1 MQKIAVFSNMYPSGQ
16 HPTFG
21 IFVKN
26 QVELLRSQGLDVDV
40 IAIDNPARGKGA
52 AAKKYGSWLLRSF
65 VSMLKNRKRITL
77 THSHYAFPTGL
88 ISLIG
93 KRIWKLPYVIT
104 VHGGD
109 IDKMAAKGG
118 KIASMTAAILQNAEA
133 VIVVGERLKQDVI
146 QKFYVQEQRVH
157 VMSMGVDTSVFKP
170 FPKEETRME
179 LDIPAQ
185 EKVVLYVGNLIEAKG
200 LLELVEAFKVVKQ
213 EVPEAALYLI
223 GSPKDE
229 GFMEKLAKHV
239 LKHGVKIVQQMPK
252 PQNEIARWMAAS
264 DVFVLP
270 SHHEGFG
277 LVVLEAMAAGT
288 QVVGTD
294 VGGLSYL
301 LADQA
306 GIAVEPKNVD
316 SLAEGIRQALTGEAV
331 LNREMIQ
338 RKVES
343 NSFDSISERL
353 VSIYRSIEEKAGL
366 GK

>member
-1 MQKIAVFSNMYPSGQ
+1 MRKIAVFSNMYPSGP

-26 QVELLRSQGLDVDV
+26 QVELLRSHGLDVDV
-40 IAIDNPARGKGA
+40 IAIDDPAKGKGA
-52 AAKKYGSWLLRSF
+52 AAKKYGTWLLRSF
-65 VSMLKNRKRITL
+65 VYMLKNRKRISL

-88 ISLIG
+88 ISLMG

-118 KIASMTAAILQNAEA
+118 KIASMTAYILQNAEA

-146 QKFYVQEQRVH
+146 QKFGVQEERVH
-157 VMSMGVDTSVFKP
+157 VMSMGVDTTVFKP
-170 FPKEETRME
+170 YPKEETRME

-200 LLELVEAFKVVKQ
+200 LLELVEAFKLVKH
-213 EVPEAALYLI
+213 ESPDATLYLI

-229 GFMEKLAKHV
+229 GFMEKLAKHM
-239 LKHGVKIVQQMPK
+239 LKHDVKVVQQMPK

-277 LVVLEAMAAGT
+277 LVVLEAMAT
-288 QVVGTD
+288 ETKVVGTD

-306 GIAVEPKNVD
+306 GIAVEPKNAD
-316 SLAEGIRQALTGEAV
+316 SLADGIRQALNGEAV
-331 LNREMIQ
+331 LNREMVQ

-343 NSFDSISERL
+343 NSFESISERL
-353 VSIYRSIEEKAGL
+353 LSIYRSIEDKAGL
-366 GK
+366 GE